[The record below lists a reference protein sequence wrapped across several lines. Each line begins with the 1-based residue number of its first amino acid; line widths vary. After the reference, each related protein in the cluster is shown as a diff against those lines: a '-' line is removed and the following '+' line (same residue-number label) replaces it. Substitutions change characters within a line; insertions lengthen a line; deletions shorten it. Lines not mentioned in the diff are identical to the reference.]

1 MLKKIY
7 HIDTPDGAATEMY
20 EIDAREAIAKFPK
33 EWSDTPWPAKKKAPE
48 ETKAS
53 TPAGEPTAPFE
64 AREKGK
70 GWWAIFDSTG
80 AEVGKSIREPDGIA
94 FNSMSDDDKDE
105 YVKLHT
111 KED

>member
-7 HIDTPDGAATEMY
+7 HIGTEEGAATEMY
-20 EIDAREAIAKFPK
+20 EIDAREALAKFPK
-33 EWSDTPWPAKKKAPE
+33 EWSEDPWPKSKVAEKPKE
-48 ETKAS
+48 AS
-53 TPAGEPTAPFE
+53 PAAAEPKAPFE

-70 GWWAIFDSTG
+70 GWWAIFDSAG
-80 AEVGKSIREPDGIA
+80 SEVGKSIREPDGIA
-94 FNSMSDDDKDE
+94 FNSKSDDEKDE

>member
-7 HIDTPDGAATEMY
+7 HIDAADGAATEMY
-20 EIDAREAIAKFPK
+20 EIDAREALAKFPK
-33 EWSDTPWPAKKKAPE
+33 EWSETPWPAKKNVPE
-48 ETKAS
+48 EPKDLK
-53 TPAGEPTAPFE
+53 PADDPKAPFE

-70 GWWAIFDSTG
+70 GWWAIFDATG
-80 AEVGKSIREPDGIA
+80 AEVGKSIREPDGVA
-94 FNSMSDDDKDE
+94 FNSKSDDEKDE